1 MLASRRVPC
10 RVAAAV
16 AGLFLWVGCSSSAPD
31 RSSAKSTPQ
40 SASTQAVKLEQV
52 RRSRPRDIDSRL
64 ELADVYYGMARKA
77 LDAGRSEEY
86 VAYLRKAQD
95 VVLEATRIDPKS
107 PRPHTWIGIITAY
120 QGDLDAA
127 ARSFRNALRLAQRG
141 RNGRLL
147 EGTYYS
153 NVAHIAVYRGKLSE
167 ARLFL
172 QKAMQ
177 ARAPVDELDR
187 IAVLAAWK
195 ANDMTEAREVFD
207 SALITS
213 SPSFASQW
221 DQVDLPQPM
230 KNFDDFASVCCRNPT
245 CGPHMQ
251 NACKAAKQPVREREV
266 TLDTLREEMELERER
281 RRKLKEIYGQS
292 KELEIKVDEGEK
304 KEPDA
309 KDDAGTS
316 APSAPAPPTS
326 KPAPR

>member
-1 MLASRRVPC
+1 MLGSRRVPC
-10 RVAAAV
+10 RMIAAV
-16 AGLFLWVGCSSSAPD
+16 AGLFLWLGCSSSAPE
-31 RSSAKSTPQ
+31 RSSAKSAPQ
-40 SASTQAVKLEQV
+40 TAATQAVKLEQV
-52 RRSRPRDIDSRL
+52 RRSRPRDIDARL

-107 PRPHTWIGIITAY
+107 PRPHTWIGIISAY
-120 QGDLDAA
+120 QGDLDTA

-207 SALITS
+207 SALVTS
-213 SPSFASQW
+213 SPSFASTW
-221 DQVDLPQPM
+221 DQVDLPQPI
-230 KNFDDFASVCCRNPT
+230 KNFYDYASVR
-245 CGPHMQ
+245 
-251 NACKAAKQPVREREV
+251 
-266 TLDTLREEMELERER
+266 
-281 RRKLKEIYGQS
+281 
-292 KELEIKVDEGEK
+292 
-304 KEPDA
+304 
-309 KDDAGTS
+309 
-316 APSAPAPPTS
+316 
-326 KPAPR
+326 